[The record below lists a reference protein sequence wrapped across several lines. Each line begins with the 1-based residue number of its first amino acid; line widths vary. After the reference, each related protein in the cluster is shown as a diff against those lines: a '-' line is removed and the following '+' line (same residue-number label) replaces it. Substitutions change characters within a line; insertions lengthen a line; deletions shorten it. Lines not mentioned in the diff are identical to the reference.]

1 MSHDSRSITNFRGLA
16 QLLPQLVLGL
26 VGGIAVVALLLS
38 WQVRKISRSQ
48 RPGLRAMEA
57 LGTTLPIYLLLFA
70 TTYRL
75 IEHNASDRFS
85 EPLSRSDALYFT
97 VTVFSTVGFGDIS
110 PRSEPGLLVTEQMTA
125 NLLLVGVAARYVVAA
140 VGQARTQQQAAGEDR
155 TKGRRTR
162 GDGRLGTDGTRRRLS
177 GLRLRLG
184 HLVSP
189 RRSAQF
195 LLRGRDGGVVG
206 TKETWK
212 RGARSW
218 GLRVETYRPHML
230 PLCHPWLGA
239 VTDPSDPLG
248 APTGLAGGRCG
259 VWS

>member
-1 MSHDSRSITNFRGLA
+1 MSPDTSGMSHDSRSITNFRGLA

-70 TTYRL
+70 TTYCL

-110 PRSEPGLLVTEQMTA
+110 PRSEPARLLVTEQMTA
-125 NLLLVGVAARYVVAA
+125 NLLLVGGAARYVVAA
-140 VGQARTQQQAAGEDR
+140 VGQDRTQQQAAGEDR

-162 GDGRLGTDGTRRRLS
+162 GDGRLGTDGTRRRLP
-177 GLRLRLG
+177 
-184 HLVSP
+184 VF
-189 RRSAQF
+189 A
-195 LLRGRDGGVVG
+195 
-206 TKETWK
+206 
-212 RGARSW
+212 
-218 GLRVETYRPHML
+218 Y
-230 PLCHPWLGA
+230 
-239 VTDPSDPLG
+239 
-248 APTGLAGGRCG
+248 GLAT
-259 VWS
+259 S